1 MGVPEHDER
10 MVLTMI
16 YRFVWED
23 GREHNYEIEGGR
35 EKVEDFVR
43 YYEEYD
49 MPLPLFIEEVSND

>member
-1 MGVPEHDER
+1 
-10 MVLTMI
+10 MI